1 MDYSQVDI
9 NVSSWPKWFVTHWT
23 RKEPLIFVNLKNVN
37 IQSVFCPKWLATD
50 RAKMVSFI
58 FMNRSDVSFQGLLK
72 LKSLLTNVAFKVPH
86 IFMDSFD
93 VHGHVGFS
101 SKRLLANRTL
111 EILDLFMNKF
121 DVFCKVTLCKETF
134 AAHVA
139 LVVSRIFM
147 NPSQVAVQNASQSK
161 GLVTKWALNVFNLV
175 VWKQHVLREQIFF
188 VKLFAADR
196 AREVLTFFVNRFDM
210 SSQHFSKRK
219 RFATNWTFKFLLTLV
234 AGCDVTL

>member
-1 MDYSQVDI
+1 
-9 NVSSWPKWFVTHWT
+9 
-23 RKEPLIFVNLKNVN
+23 
-37 IQSVFCPKWLATD
+37 
-50 RAKMVSFI
+50 
-58 FMNRSDVSFQGLLK
+58 MNRSDVSFQGLLK

-175 VWKQHVLREQIFF
+175 V
-188 VKLFAADR
+188 
-196 AREVLTFFVNRFDM
+196 
-210 SSQHFSKRK
+210 
-219 RFATNWTFKFLLTLV
+219 
-234 AGCDVTL
+234 